1 MSRATRVGGLTLGC
15 LLGALL
21 IGPPSSFAQVFL
33 ASKPEPEFSVGSL
46 FIVAGITRALGPT
59 PIDVQW
65 SLVFPAKRSSA
76 NIAQDLYLLWPDA
89 VTSPAPEGRPDP
101 DLDRMIAGDAMTI
114 VRSGRVPLGSR
125 RVDHTGR
132 SSPEPMGDGAPFVTF
147 VRRTNSGG
155 LSNPGTVIRIPWHEW
170 LGDPTRMATLLR

>member
-65 SLVFPAKRSSA
+65 TLAFPAKRSPP
-76 NIAQDLYLLWPDA
+76 NTAQDPYLLWPDA
-89 VTSPAPEGRPDP
+89 GTSPTTADRAGPG
-101 DLDRMIAGDAMTI
+101 LDR
-114 VRSGRVPLGSR
+114 
-125 RVDHTGR
+125 
-132 SSPEPMGDGAPFVTF
+132 
-147 VRRTNSGG
+147 
-155 LSNPGTVIRIPWHEW
+155 
-170 LGDPTRMATLLR
+170 

>member
-1 MSRATRVGGLTLGC
+1 MSRATRVGRLTLGC

-46 FIVAGITRALGPT
+46 FIVAGITKALGPT

-89 VTSPAPEGRPDP
+89 VTSPTPEGRPDP
-101 DLDRMIAGDAMTI
+101 ALEGMIAGDSISI
-114 VRSGRVPLGSR
+114 VRSGRLPLGSR

-132 SSPEPMGDGAPFVTF
+132 SSTVEPLGDGAPFVTY
-147 VRRTNSGG
+147 VRKTNSGG
-155 LSNPGTVIRIPWHEW
+155 LSNPGTLIRIPWHEL
-170 LGDPTRMATLLR
+170 LGDP